1 MGANKNRSGVC
12 ITNLLPES
20 HHPLMEISERFA
32 HRWCFMQPEFLLLKQ
47 MRIHFHH
54 ITPKFSFH
62 DAHIALKQVLVEAH
76 PLNRMQLKKEI
87 QRLSASNC
95 R

>member
-20 HHPLMEISERFA
+20 HHPLMEISEGFA
-32 HRWCFMQPEFLLLKQ
+32 HRWCFIQPEFLLLKQ